1 MSDYYRNKPQLSVQ
15 YLKSWDCKM
24 IFVFNLISKNTQNS
38 YESFLKQLEYFLN
51 LAYKLQTFHFSFVG
65 CCIKHLLL
73 KIVTMYFQYNFDK
86 CSGVVLKSSF

>member
-1 MSDYYRNKPQLSVQ
+1 MCEFVIVNMCQEANNVIAIMSDYYRNKPQLSVQ

-65 CCIKHLLL
+65 CCVKHLLL
-73 KIVTMYFQYNFDK
+73 R
-86 CSGVVLKSSF
+86 